1 MSASVLFIIGS
12 IVFAITVYGAVMA
25 GGLLLTGSQ
34 LDQDDVLMRGSQ
46 HADRTAGVPLHV
58 KY

>member
-1 MSASVLFIIGS
+1 VSASVLFIIGS

-25 GGLLLTGSQ
+25 GGLLLTRSQ
-34 LDQDDVLMRGSQ
+34 LDQDDDLVRGSD
-46 HADRTAGVPLHV
+46 HADRAAGLPLNV

>member
-1 MSASVLFIIGS
+1 MSETFLFIVGV

-25 GGLLLTGSQ
+25 GGLELTRRE
-34 LDQDDVLMRGSQ
+34 LAQDEELMK
-46 HADRTAGVPLHV
+46 HVEDADARPRVPVNL